1 MEKKKTHSLQKYQNG
16 AGKCLREK
24 YIQSQCH
31 VMTVLVKKMN
41 PAHFSD
47 LKDEWVEQWPTF
59 KASVIR

>member
-1 MEKKKTHSLQKYQNG
+1 MHSLQKYQNG

-31 VMTVLVKKMN
+31 VMTVLVRMKAEKMN

-47 LKDEWVEQWPTF
+47 LKDEWVEQRPRF